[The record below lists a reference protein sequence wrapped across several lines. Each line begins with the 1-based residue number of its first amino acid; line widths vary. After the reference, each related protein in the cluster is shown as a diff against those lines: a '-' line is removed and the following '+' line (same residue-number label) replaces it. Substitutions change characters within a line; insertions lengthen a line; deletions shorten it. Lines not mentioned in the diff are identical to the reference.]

1 MTREVWAAAKA
12 VAKAGV
18 ETERTLHGWRMWY
31 EHRSKV
37 NKKKGHKKQGDIYF
51 QKQRPEGDDAA
62 AAAATADGADSALAA
77 AADGGGGGSGGGQ
90 ANSKKRKRCGSCPGC
105 RSAEC
110 GVCAQCRSMTKYG
123 G

>member
-51 QKQRPEGDDAA
+51 QKQRPEGDNAA

-77 AADGGGGGSGGGQ
+77 AADGGGGGGGFAGEDDPEAAGQ
-90 ANSKKRKRCGSCPGC
+90 GWAD
-105 RSAEC
+105 
-110 GVCAQCRSMTKYG
+110 GVQGAPAW
-123 G
+123 